1 MAVQI
6 VDGRP
11 LYYTRPG
18 RSPAGSNLLL
28 LHGAGGSHLD
38 WPREIQ
44 RLRGFNVYNLDLP
57 GHGRSEG
64 AGYDEIDAFARDVD
78 AFVVALGLKDVC
90 VAGHSM
96 GGAIA
101 QSLALW
107 QPDWLS
113 SMVLIGSG
121 AHLPV
126 SPQILAGLETNAEE
140 AVSLIMSYAWQGE
153 STPEW
158 ADLARAAMLAGDSE
172 QLYNSFLACD
182 NFDLRQELGEIDR
195 PVLVI
200 CGSEDRLTPVEYGR
214 DLAVGIPQ
222 ARLVIIEDAGHFVTL
237 ERPQAVAEEMAI
249 FLNDLA
255 RSIDNGS

>member
-6 VDGRP
+6 VNGRP

-18 RSPAGSNLLL
+18 RSPGGSNLLL

-44 RLRGFNVYNLDLP
+44 RLPSFNVYNLDLP

-78 AFVVALGLKDVC
+78 AFVVALGLHNVC

-101 QSLALW
+101 QSLALK

-113 SMVLIGSG
+113 SIVLIGSG

-126 SPQILAGLETNAEE
+126 SPQILAALQTDTAE
-140 AVSLIMSYAWQGE
+140 AVNLFMRYAWHGE
-153 STPEW
+153 STPEL
-158 ADLARAAMLAGDSE
+158 AELARAAMLAGDSE

-182 NFDLRQELGEIDR
+182 NFDLRQELGEIDT
-195 PVLVI
+195 PTLVI
-200 CGSEDRLTPVEYGR
+200 CGSEDRLTPAAYGR
-214 DLAVGIPQ
+214 DLAAGIPQ
-222 ARLVIIEDAGHFVTL
+222 ARLVIIENAGHFVTL
-237 ERPQAVAEEMAI
+237 EQPQAVAEAMVV
-249 FLNDLA
+249 FLKSLA
-255 RSIDNGS
+255 SSIDNGS